1 MEEFLIISFFVSIT
15 YFVFKLVLNKI
26 QKEKYGTKDENTN
39 LIRDSIYIFIIT
51 FGVIYL
57 YSMFFKKD
65 SGKTPVFTNE
75 PGF

>member
-1 MEEFLIISFFVSIT
+1 MEDFLVISFFVSIS

-26 QKEKYGTKDENTN
+26 QKEKNKQDNTN

-51 FGVIYL
+51 FTVIYV
-57 YSMFFKKD
+57 YSMFFKKS